1 LGERATVEWPQRRFF
16 TFARP
21 DEAASN
27 GSVKISSPTQIQERC
42 AGEISDPTTR
52 RRAMVGFYPRS
63 PQIHDGDCEEIQVKK
78 NPTPPSPFLSFFFFY
93 PGHG

>member
-16 TFARP
+16 PFARP

-42 AGEISDPTTR
+42 AGEILGLTTR
-52 RRAMVGFYPRS
+52 RRAVVEFYLRS
-63 PQIHDGDCEEIQVKK
+63 P
-78 NPTPPSPFLSFFFFY
+78 
-93 PGHG
+93 

>member
-1 LGERATVEWPQRRFF
+1 LGERATVEWPQWHFF

-42 AGEISDPTTR
+42 TDEILGPTTR
-52 RRAMVGFYPRS
+52 RRAVVVFYPRS
-63 PQIHDGDCEEIQVKK
+63 PQIH
-78 NPTPPSPFLSFFFFY
+78 NM
-93 PGHG
+93 